1 MDFKLTKTSSL
12 IAAILALFFTLYG
25 TFWCRFGIRPVTINP
40 FITAE
45 QANFSVKDTPPIE
58 TALDLGIWNRKDLE
72 TGGCVRWDYT
82 SFSPDPKWN
91 AAKVFSIFTTL
102 TGSASIVAILVM
114 KEEKKIWGIISA
126 LSFCALVFQGLTF
139 VFLQSY
145 ICSKIKDSLYSL
157 IYISGSYQI
166 AECQL
171 GSGSGMAIFAALVW
185 GAIGV
190 VATYFAMAGQEKTFS
205 TEPNNQPVREAKE
218 RQSENPSLQVL
229 SGSKEEL
236 SENLPE

>member
-1 MDFKLTKTSSL
+1 MDFKLSKISSL
-12 IAAILALFFTLYG
+12 IAATLALFFTLFG

-40 FITAE
+40 FSTTE

-102 TGSASIVAILVM
+102 IGCASIVAILLS
-114 KEEKKIWGIISA
+114 EEDTKMWRIISA
-126 LSFCALVFQGLTF
+126 LSFCALIFQGLTF

-171 GSGSGMAIFAALVW
+171 GPGSGMAIFAALVW

-190 VATYFAMAGQEKTFS
+190 VATYLAITEQEKTS
-205 TEPNNQPVREAKE
+205 PADPNNQPVRESKE
-218 RQSENPSLQVL
+218 GQSENPSLQVL
-229 SGSKEEL
+229 PGSKEAL
-236 SENLPE
+236 SENLTE